1 MRQHR
6 ENKCRH
12 PKGRAQSLK
21 IYYSDIQNKDLLM
34 NASFRQLKLF
44 LAVAEQRSI
53 TAAARLCHVTQPSV
67 SMQLKELTDAVG
79 LPLYEMVGKRLDLT
93 PAGEALAETARNMAS
108 EWASFEQQ
116 IDAMKGLTRGRLRI
130 AVVSTAKYFV
140 PRILGSFCQ
149 RYPDIDIE
157 LEVQNRDGIVANLRA
172 NRNDLYIMSIPPD
185 DIDIERHPF
194 LPNPLVVIAPLNHPL
209 ARRKKLQLDDLAQER
224 FILRERGSGTRTSC
238 DAHFRSL
245 GFTPRVRMELGS
257 NEAIKQAVSGAMGIS
272 VLSQHALSTHLEDD
286 QLTVLPV
293 QGFPVRCSW
302 WTLYPRGKR
311 LSPIAQEFLRHL
323 EASAAELRK
332 RLEPAE

>member
-1 MRQHR
+1 
-6 ENKCRH
+6 
-12 PKGRAQSLK
+12 
-21 IYYSDIQNKDLLM
+21 M

-53 TAAARLCHVTQPSV
+53 TGAARVCHVTQPSV
-67 SMQLKELTDAVG
+67 SMQLKELTESVG

-93 PAGEALAETARNMAS
+93 PAGEALAETARAMVE
-108 EWASFEQQ
+108 EWARFEQHV
-116 IDAMKGLTRGRLRI
+116 DAMKGLTRGRLRV

-157 LEVQNRDGIVANLRA
+157 FEVQNRDGVVANLRA

-194 LPNPLVVIAPLNHPL
+194 LPNPLVVIAPQDHPL
-209 ARRKKLQLDDLAQER
+209 AKRRRLKLADLAEER

-238 DAHFRSL
+238 DAHFRSHN
-245 GFTPRVRMELGS
+245 FTPRVRLELGS
-257 NEAIKQAVSGAMGIS
+257 NEAIKQAVSGGMGLS

-286 QLTVLPV
+286 QLVVLPV
-293 QGFPVRCSW
+293 SGFPVRCSW
-302 WTLYPRGKR
+302 WILYPRGKR
-311 LSPIAQEFLRHL
+311 LSPIAREFLAHL
-323 EASAAELRK
+323 EESAEELRK
-332 RLEPAE
+332 RLAGAY